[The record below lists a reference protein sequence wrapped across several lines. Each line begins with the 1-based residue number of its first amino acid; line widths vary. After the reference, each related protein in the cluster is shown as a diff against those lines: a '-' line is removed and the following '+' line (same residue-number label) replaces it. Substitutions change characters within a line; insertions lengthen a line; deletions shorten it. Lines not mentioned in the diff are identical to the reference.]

1 MNQEYSIT
9 TLAIKR
15 RTEKHSSPQAI
26 FKHLRRQP
34 RFSFYG
40 DYPLACSILKGC
52 LRISR
57 VSKREYEN
65 IMKLLPTRDID
76 DTRSSISQN
85 FRKYISEK
93 RIPYEN

>member
-1 MNQEYSIT
+1 MNQEDSIP
-9 TLAIKR
+9 TLVMKR
-15 RTEKHSSPQAI
+15 RIKKHSSPQSI

-34 RFSFYG
+34 CFSFYG
-40 DYPLACSILKGC
+40 DYPLACSILEGC

-85 FRKYISEK
+85 FRKYISKK